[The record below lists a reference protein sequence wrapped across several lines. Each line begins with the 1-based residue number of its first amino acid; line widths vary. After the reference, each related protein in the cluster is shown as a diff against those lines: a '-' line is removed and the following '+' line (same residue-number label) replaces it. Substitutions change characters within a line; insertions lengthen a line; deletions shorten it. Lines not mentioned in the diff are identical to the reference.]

1 MSILVH
7 TCCADC
13 LLHLVEGLE
22 GKADKEEIVVY
33 FDNPNIHPRS
43 EVLSRLIA
51 VNKVALD
58 LGVNKVIVADWEP
71 KKYFEAIG
79 ENTRKPA
86 RCENCLKLR
95 MSRLFKKA
103 QELGTKAVTSTML
116 TSNYLN
122 SKMIEKYGQELAK
135 DTGIELVVPKKGGG
149 QCKHIGFYKQNYCGC
164 VYSLR
169 ERMEEKYFTPKSHQ
183 G

>member
-1 MSILVH
+1 
-7 TCCADC
+7 
-13 LLHLVEGLE
+13 VEGLE
-22 GKADKEEIVVY
+22 GKVAKEEMVIY
-33 FDNPNIHPRS
+33 FDNPNIHPRA
-43 EVLSRLIA
+43 EMLSRLIA

-79 ENTRKPA
+79 KNISKPV

-95 MSRLFKKA
+95 MTRLFKKA
-103 QELGTKAVTSTML
+103 QELGVKAVTSTML

-122 SKMIEKYGQELAK
+122 SKMIEEYGGKLAK
-135 DTGIELVVPKKGGG
+135 ETGVELIIPKK
-149 QCKHIGFYKQNYCGC
+149 CSSSCEHKGFYKQNYCGC

-169 ERMEEKYFTPKSHQ
+169 ERMEEKYSTPKSRQ
-183 G
+183 D